1 MRALRLAPLPVSL
14 TVVLVFLL
22 VVFPGRRELMVHIFV
37 LVVATILFFYL
48 VRGLRATLP
57 PKAPSRFDAAL
68 RRRSERQERLP
79 ELAKLEREVALGMTT
94 AFDLHYRLRPALR
107 RIASELLAARR
118 GIDLDLDREA
128 ARQAVGENAWA
139 LVRGDRRPP
148 ENRFAPGIEL
158 DTLSQVVAS
167 LEGI

>member
-1 MRALRLAPLPVSL
+1 
-14 TVVLVFLL
+14 
-22 VVFPGRRELMVHIFV
+22 
-37 LVVATILFFYL
+37 
-48 VRGLRATLP
+48 
-57 PKAPSRFDAAL
+57 
-68 RRRSERQERLP
+68 
-79 ELAKLEREVALGMTT
+79 MTT

-128 ARQAVGENAWA
+128 ARQAVGEDAWA
-139 LVRGDRRPP
+139 LVGGDRRPP